1 MAKTPDILDEEF
13 NTLTDEQI
21 AESEDLQKALALINK
36 EHIISPL
43 QGKKKLEP
51 EEMFP
56 KVEAK
61 VPAVQTTTNQDPS
74 IAQLLEEP
82 ELDQIASD
90 ADVAF
95 KMLMTEVSGASPKCM
110 AEIASTAERFLTARL
125 QAIQTKVDNR
135 LKREKLALDKARM
148 EMKQKEEKTD
158 EDGGITINGM
168 PPVTIIEKH

>member
-1 MAKTPDILDEEF
+1 MNKTPDILDEEF

-43 QGKKKLEP
+43 QGKKKIEP

-56 KVEAK
+56 KVESK
-61 VPAVQTTTNQDPS
+61 VPVSSSNSVDAS
-74 IAQLLEEP
+74 ISQLLEEP

-148 EMKQKEEKTD
+148 EMKQKETSAE
-158 EDGGITINGM
+158 EDGGITITGM
-168 PPVTIIEKH
+168 PPVSVIQKS

>member
-1 MAKTPDILDEEF
+1 MNKTPDILDEEF

-56 KVEAK
+56 KVESK
-61 VPAVQTTTNQDPS
+61 VPVSSSSNSVDAS
-74 IAQLLEEP
+74 ISQLLEEP

-148 EMKQKEEKTD
+148 EMKQKETSAE
-158 EDGGITINGM
+158 EDGGITITGM
-168 PPVTIIEKH
+168 PPVTVIQKS

>member
-1 MAKTPDILDEEF
+1 MTKTPDILDEEF

-21 AESEDLQKALALINK
+21 AESDDLQKALALINK

-51 EEMFP
+51 EDMFP
-56 KVEAK
+56 KVSAK
-61 VPAVQTTTNQDPS
+61 VPAVQKPENKDLS
-74 IAQLLEEP
+74 IPELLEEP

-95 KMLMTEVSGASPKCM
+95 KLLMTEVSGASPKCM
-110 AEIASTAERFLTARL
+110 AEIASTAERFLNTRL
-125 QAIQTKVDNR
+125 SAIQAKVDNR

-148 EMKQKEEKTD
+148 ELKKLESKDE
-158 EDGGITINGM
+158 EDGGITVNGI
-168 PPVTIIEKH
+168 PPITIIQKE

>member
-1 MAKTPDILDEEF
+1 MNKTPDILDEEF

-56 KVEAK
+56 KVESK
-61 VPAVQTTTNQDPS
+61 VPATLATNTTDIS
-74 IAQLLEEP
+74 ISQLLEEP

-148 EMKQKEEKTD
+148 EMKQKETAAE
-158 EDGGITINGM
+158 EDGGITITGM
-168 PPVTIIEKH
+168 PPVTVIQKS

>member
-1 MAKTPDILDEEF
+1 MNKTPDILDEEF

-43 QGKKKLEP
+43 QGKKKIEP

-56 KVEAK
+56 KVESK
-61 VPAVQTTTNQDPS
+61 VPVASSNSVDAS
-74 IAQLLEEP
+74 ISQLLEEP

-95 KMLMTEVSGASPKCM
+95 KMLMTEVSGASPKCI

-148 EMKQKEEKTD
+148 EMKQKETSAE
-158 EDGGITINGM
+158 EDGGITITGM
-168 PPVTIIEKH
+168 PPVSVIQKS

>member
-1 MAKTPDILDEEF
+1 MNKTPDILDEEF

-43 QGKKKLEP
+43 QGKKKIEP

-56 KVEAK
+56 KVESK
-61 VPAVQTTTNQDPS
+61 VPVSSSSNSVDAS
-74 IAQLLEEP
+74 ISQLLEEP

-125 QAIQTKVDNR
+125 QAIQTQVDNR
-135 LKREKLALDKARM
+135 LPREKLALAKARM
-148 EMKQKEEKTD
+148 EMKQKETSAE
-158 EDGGITINGM
+158 EDGGITITGM
-168 PPVTIIEKH
+168 PPVTVIQKS

>member
-61 VPAVQTTTNQDPS
+61 VPTVQAVGNQDPS

-95 KMLMTEVSGASPKCM
+95 KMLMTEVSSASPKCM

-135 LKREKLALDKARM
+135 LKREKLALDKTRM
-148 EMKQKEEKTD
+148 EMKQKEEKPD

>member
-1 MAKTPDILDEEF
+1 MTKAPDILDEEF

-61 VPAVQTTTNQDPS
+61 VPATVKQDTTDAAIS
-74 IAQLLEEP
+74 QLLEEP

-148 EMKQKEEKTD
+148 EMKQKEATAED
-158 EDGGITINGM
+158 DGGITINGM
-168 PPVTIIEKH
+168 PPVTVIQKS

>member
-61 VPAVQTTTNQDPS
+61 VPAIQTTTNQDLS

-95 KMLMTEVSGASPKCM
+95 KMLMTEVSGASPKCI

-148 EMKQKEEKTD
+148 EMKQKEENSD

>member
-1 MAKTPDILDEEF
+1 MNKTPDILDEEF

-43 QGKKKLEP
+43 QGKKKIEP

-56 KVEAK
+56 KVESK
-61 VPAVQTTTNQDPS
+61 VPVSSSSNSVDTS
-74 IAQLLEEP
+74 ISQLLEEP

-148 EMKQKEEKTD
+148 EMKQKEATAE
-158 EDGGITINGM
+158 EDGGITITGM
-168 PPVTIIEKH
+168 PPVTVIQKS

>member
-95 KMLMTEVSGASPKCM
+95 KMLMTEVSGASTKCM

-148 EMKQKEEKTD
+148 EMKQKEEKAD
-158 EDGGITINGM
+158 EDGGTTINGM

>member
-1 MAKTPDILDEEF
+1 MNKTPDILDEEF

-21 AESEDLQKALALINK
+21 AQSEDLQKALALINK

-43 QGKKKLEP
+43 QGKKKIEP

-56 KVEAK
+56 KVEPK
-61 VPAVQTTTNQDPS
+61 VPVASSSNSSDAS
-74 IAQLLEEP
+74 ISQLLEEP

-135 LKREKLALDKARM
+135 SKREKLALDKARM
-148 EMKQKEEKTD
+148 EMKQKEATAE
-158 EDGGITINGM
+158 EDGGITITGM
-168 PPVTIIEKH
+168 PPVTIIQKS

>member
-1 MAKTPDILDEEF
+1 MNKTPDILDEEF

-56 KVEAK
+56 KVESK
-61 VPAVQTTTNQDPS
+61 VPAALTTNTADTS
-74 IAQLLEEP
+74 ISQLLEEP

-90 ADVAF
+90 ADIAF

-148 EMKQKEEKTD
+148 EMKQKETAAE
-158 EDGGITINGM
+158 EEGGITISGM
-168 PPVTIIEKH
+168 PPVTVIQKS

>member
-61 VPAVQTTTNQDPS
+61 VPAVQNTTNQDPS

>member
-1 MAKTPDILDEEF
+1 MNKTPDILDEEF

-43 QGKKKLEP
+43 QGKKKIEP

-56 KVEAK
+56 KVESK
-61 VPAVQTTTNQDPS
+61 VPVSSSSNSVDAS
-74 IAQLLEEP
+74 ISQLLEEP

-148 EMKQKEEKTD
+148 EMKQKETSAE
-158 EDGGITINGM
+158 EDGDITITGM
-168 PPVTIIEKH
+168 PPVTVIQKS

>member
-1 MAKTPDILDEEF
+1 MNKTPDILDEEF

-43 QGKKKLEP
+43 QGKKKIEP

-56 KVEAK
+56 KVESK
-61 VPAVQTTTNQDPS
+61 VPVSSSSNSVDTS
-74 IAQLLEEP
+74 ILQLLEEP

-148 EMKQKEEKTD
+148 EMKQKETSAE
-158 EDGGITINGM
+158 EDGGITITGM
-168 PPVTIIEKH
+168 PPVTVIQKS

>member
-1 MAKTPDILDEEF
+1 MTKAPDILDEEF

-56 KVEAK
+56 KVESK
-61 VPAVQTTTNQDPS
+61 VPATVPTDSTDAS
-74 IAQLLEEP
+74 ISQLLEEP

-148 EMKQKEEKTD
+148 EMKQKESAAE
-158 EDGGITINGM
+158 EDGGITITGM
-168 PPVTIIEKH
+168 PPVTVIQKS

>member
-1 MAKTPDILDEEF
+1 MNKTPDILDKEF
-13 NTLTDEQI
+13 NTLTD
-21 AESEDLQKALALINK
+21 ESEDLQKALALINK

-43 QGKKKLEP
+43 QGKKKIEP

-56 KVEAK
+56 KVESK
-61 VPAVQTTTNQDPS
+61 VPVSSSSNSVDAS
-74 IAQLLEEP
+74 ISQLLEEP

-148 EMKQKEEKTD
+148 EMKQKETSAE
-158 EDGGITINGM
+158 EDGGITITGM
-168 PPVTIIEKH
+168 PPVTVIQKS

>member
-1 MAKTPDILDEEF
+1 MNKTPDILDEEF

-56 KVEAK
+56 KVESK
-61 VPAVQTTTNQDPS
+61 VSVSSSSNSVDAS
-74 IAQLLEEP
+74 ISQLLEEP

-148 EMKQKEEKTD
+148 EMKQKETSAE
-158 EDGGITINGM
+158 EDGGITITGM
-168 PPVTIIEKH
+168 PPVTVIQKS

>member
-1 MAKTPDILDEEF
+1 MNKTPDILDEEF

-43 QGKKKLEP
+43 QGKKKIEP

-56 KVEAK
+56 KVESK
-61 VPAVQTTTNQDPS
+61 VTVSSSSNSVDAS
-74 IAQLLEEP
+74 ISQLLEEP

-148 EMKQKEEKTD
+148 EMKQKEATAE
-158 EDGGITINGM
+158 EDGGITITGM
-168 PPVTIIEKH
+168 PPVTVIQKS

>member
-1 MAKTPDILDEEF
+1 MNKTPDILDEEF

-43 QGKKKLEP
+43 QGKKKIEP

-56 KVEAK
+56 KVESK
-61 VPAVQTTTNQDPS
+61 VPVASSSNPVDAS
-74 IAQLLEEP
+74 ISQLLEEP

-148 EMKQKEEKTD
+148 EMKQKETSAE
-158 EDGGITINGM
+158 EDGGITITGM
-168 PPVTIIEKH
+168 PPVTVIQKS

>member
-1 MAKTPDILDEEF
+1 MNKTPDILDEEF

-43 QGKKKLEP
+43 QGKKKIEP

-56 KVEAK
+56 KVESK
-61 VPAVQTTTNQDPS
+61 VPVSSSSNSVDAS
-74 IAQLLEEP
+74 ISQLLEEP

-148 EMKQKEEKTD
+148 EMKQKETSAE

-168 PPVTIIEKH
+168 PTVTVIQKS

>member
-1 MAKTPDILDEEF
+1 MNKTPDILDEEF

-43 QGKKKLEP
+43 QGKKKIEP

-56 KVEAK
+56 KVESK
-61 VPAVQTTTNQDPS
+61 VPVSSSSNSGYAS
-74 IAQLLEEP
+74 ISQLLEEP

-148 EMKQKEEKTD
+148 EMKQKETSAE
-158 EDGGITINGM
+158 EDGGITITGM
-168 PPVTIIEKH
+168 PPVSVIQKS

>member
-1 MAKTPDILDEEF
+1 MNKTPDILDEEF

-21 AESEDLQKALALINK
+21 AESEDLQKALALINQ

-43 QGKKKLEP
+43 QGKKKIEP

-56 KVEAK
+56 KVESK
-61 VPAVQTTTNQDPS
+61 VPVSSSSNSVDAS
-74 IAQLLEEP
+74 ISQLLEEP

-95 KMLMTEVSGASPKCM
+95 KMLMTEVSGASPKSM

-148 EMKQKEEKTD
+148 EMKQKETSAE
-158 EDGGITINGM
+158 EDGGITITGM
-168 PPVTIIEKH
+168 PPVTVIQKS